1 MPSAMTARI
10 APRLIMARHCGAM
23 RQPCGVRAFG
33 DGLFARRQAIVDV
46 PPRVRRCVVG
56 IDAADFD
63 RADRLQ
69 SRIDLRPAV
78 GPQQNVPAGTD
89 EWQRRVGFTQRNCA
103 YDVDARDDRA
113 EVVRRP
119 AHESEDDARREAEDP
134 PPAIEDPLFDDP
146 SEANPMLDALPEPVQ
161 FDTCRCG
168 CCIIDRLPA
177 AAIAFIASLRL

>member
-1 MPSAMTARI
+1 
-10 APRLIMARHCGAM
+10 M

-33 DGLFARRQAIVDV
+33 DGLFAKRQAIVDV

-134 PPAIEDPLFDDP
+134 PLAIEDPLFDDP
-146 SEANPMLDALPEPVQ
+146 SEANPMLMRFPSQSSSTRVDAVAAS
-161 FDTCRCG
+161 F
-168 CCIIDRLPA
+168 DRLPA